1 MEDKYISQTKTK
13 NGMRTIRIN
22 ESLERLLN
30 EWKGLSGNETYV
42 FQNRNNSFYSS
53 NTAVYWLNQI
63 IEGTN
68 FPRITPHGFRHTHAS
83 LLAEAGADLKD
94 IQDRL
99 GHGDIQTTANI
110 YTHVTNN
117 KRDTTIDK
125 FDKLMSKKI
134 KRIVKSKNQK
144 IKKPRNC

>member
-1 MEDKYISQTKTK
+1 
-13 NGMRTIRIN
+13 MRIIRIN
-22 ESLERLLN
+22 NSLEQLLN
-30 EWKGLSGNETYV
+30 EWKELSGNETYV

-83 LLAEAGADLKD
+83 LLAEARAHLKD
-94 IQDRL
+94 IQRRV
-99 GHGDIQTTANI
+99 GHRDIQTTANI

-125 FDKLMSKKI
+125 FDKLMSKKV
-134 KRIVKSKNQK
+134 KRIVKSKNEK
-144 IKKPRNC
+144 IKKPRNR

>member
-1 MEDKYISQTKTK
+1 
-13 NGMRTIRIN
+13 MRTIRIN
-22 ESLERLLN
+22 GSLERLLK
-30 EWKGLSGNETYV
+30 EWEELPGNETYV

-63 IEGTN
+63 LEGTN

-99 GHGDIQTTANI
+99 MSLEGQKDSQSLKMENKKTT
-110 YTHVTNN
+110 
-117 KRDTTIDK
+117 
-125 FDKLMSKKI
+125 
-134 KRIVKSKNQK
+134 
-144 IKKPRNC
+144 KPLI